1 MNIDHIR
8 SFLEV
13 AASGNFHRAGERL
26 HVTQSTISARVQA
39 LEQRIGQPLFTRGR
53 GGAQLTTAGRR
64 FHRYAV
70 ATVRAWEQGRQE
82 TALPEGFR
90 ASIALGTQVSLWE
103 RLVLKWIPWMRSA
116 LPDVALRLEADYS
129 PSQMQKLADGLLDIG
144 VMYMPRHIPGLAV
157 ETLLVEKLV
166 LVSTRPRKVV
176 SDWVADYVFVD
187 WGEDFLVQHRQAFA
201 DMETPAVS
209 VGLGAMG
216 LQHILASGGSGYFPL
231 RAVQPL
237 LKDKRLYRVTKAPV
251 FKRPA
256 YMVYSADPSD
266 QKLLDQALA
275 GLRHVA
281 REAADG

>member
-1 MNIDHIR
+1 Q
-8 SFLEV
+8 
-13 AASGNFHRAGERL
+13 RL
-26 HVTQSTISARVQA
+26 
-39 LEQRIGQPLFTRGR
+39 
-53 GGAQLTTAGRR
+53 
-64 FHRYAV
+64 
-70 ATVRAWEQGRQE
+70 

-103 RLVLKWIPWMRSA
+103 RLVLKWIPWMRTA